1 MEKNTRNT
9 RQRAVILNALRGVTS
24 HPTADEIFS
33 MTRATLP
40 RISLG
45 TVYRNL
51 ELLARQ
57 GDILCLENGGAQ
69 KRFDGN
75 TAPHGHARCSVCG
88 KIADLETPAPLPD
101 ITAFQIKGFTLTGVD
116 VLFEGV
122 CDGCAATHPSPA

>member
-9 RQRAVILNALRGVTS
+9 KQRTVILSRLREVTS

-33 MTRATLP
+33 MTREMLP

-57 GDILCLENGGAQ
+57 GQIRCLENGASQ

-75 TAPHGHARCSVCG
+75 
-88 KIADLETPAPLPD
+88 PLPHHHIRCTECGRIGD
-101 ITAFQIKGFTLTGVD
+101 LAVPIPVPEIDALKAEGFRLTGVQ
-116 VLFEGV
+116 VMFEGV
-122 CDGCAATHPSPA
+122 CDRCTL

>member
-9 RQRAVILNALRGVTS
+9 KQRTVILSKLRDVTS

-33 MTRATLP
+33 MTREMLP

-57 GDILCLENGGAQ
+57 GEIQCLESGVSQ

-75 TAPHGHARCSVCG
+75 PLPHHHIRCEECGRIGDLDISV
-88 KIADLETPAPLPD
+88 PLPD
-101 ITAFQIKGFTLTGVD
+101 IDGIKSEGFSLTGVHI
-116 VLFEGV
+116 LFEGV
-122 CDGCAATHPSPA
+122 CDKCRM

>member
-1 MEKNTRNT
+1 MEKTTRNT
-9 RQRAVILNALRGVTS
+9 RQRTVILNKLREVTS

-33 MTRATLP
+33 MTRETLP

-57 GDILCLENGGAQ
+57 GDILCLESGGTQ

-75 TAPHGHARCSVCG
+75 MMPHHHARCSECG
-88 KIADLETPAPLPD
+88 KIVDVEAALPLPD
-101 ITAFQIKGFTLTGVD
+101 VATVEVKGFTLTSAEI
-116 VLFEGV
+116 LFEGV
-122 CDGCAATHPSPA
+122 CDSCKM

>member
-1 MEKNTRNT
+1 MERQTRNT
-9 RQRAVILNALRGVTS
+9 KQRTVILEKLREVTT
-24 HPTADEIFS
+24 HPTADEVYS
-33 MTRATLP
+33 MTRESLP

-57 GDILCLENGGAQ
+57 GDILCLESGGAQ

-75 TAPHGHARCSVCG
+75 PMPHPHVRCVFCG
-88 KIADLETPAPLPD
+88 KVADVHSEVATPD
-101 ITAFQIKGFTLTGVD
+101 IKDVTVEGFTITGAE

-122 CDGCAATHPSPA
+122 CEKCAQ

>member
-1 MEKNTRNT
+1 MEKTTRNT
-9 RQRAVILNALRGVTS
+9 RQRTVILNKLREVTS

-33 MTRATLP
+33 MTREMLP

-57 GDILCLENGGAQ
+57 GDILCIESGGAQ

-75 TAPHGHARCSVCG
+75 MMPHHHARCSECG
-88 KIADLETPAPLPD
+88 KIVDVEAVLPLPD
-101 ITAFQIKGFTLTGVD
+101 VGTVQVEGFTLTSAEI
-116 VLFEGV
+116 LFEGV
-122 CDGCAATHPSPA
+122 CDSCKM